1 MFIIRFTPRNELMK
15 TPARCA
21 FACAAAAAGIVFA
34 GEGYQYIIDPG
45 DPVVRPTAA
54 YSEECSCILSLSN
67 GDVSTPDEMEAR
79 YRTVDYSPCIPLKS
93 TPSQGMFIYVR

>member
-1 MFIIRFTPRNELMK
+1 MRNMVM
-15 TPARCA
+15 PALFSA
-21 FACAAAAAGIVFA
+21 LLVVSGTSVADA
-34 GEGYQYIIDPG
+34 YKYITDPG